1 MYSAETKGN
10 PSTGRKHWYRAVR
23 VIEIIP
29 GPPIEVNITAHIT
42 TISAITE
49 VSMDYT
55 LDLYLRQI
63 WKDPRLAWES
73 DVQSSLTIGEQLS
86 VLCSH
91 YGTGAGLCA
100 GIPLLFKPP

>member
-1 MYSAETKGN
+1 
-10 PSTGRKHWYRAVR
+10 
-23 VIEIIP
+23 
-29 GPPIEVNITAHIT
+29 PPIEVNITAHIT

-73 DVQSSLTIGEQLS
+73 DVQSSLTIGEQLHG
-86 VLCSH
+86 LCSH
-91 YGTGAGLCA
+91 
-100 GIPLLFKPP
+100 

>member
-1 MYSAETKGN
+1 MLS
-10 PSTGRKHWYRAVR
+10 
-23 VIEIIP
+23 

-42 TISAITE
+42 TISSITE

-73 DVQSSLTIGEQLS
+73 DVQSSLTIGEEVAPSLLWS
-86 VLCSH
+86 HSSGVWSARTLPSALFTALIRLLCVF
-91 YGTGAGLCA
+91 
-100 GIPLLFKPP
+100 PVRFF